1 MHTMIRAIATG
12 AMLLITG
19 LATVVVAADAGA
31 PNADADVGIEA
42 ATPNP
47 ALGHLLRMAGF
58 LSRLTQFSV
67 VFESGYDVLQETGQ
81 KIEFGERRRVVL
93 MRFDRLRID
102 SDRSDGK
109 ASTVVF
115 DGESIS
121 VFDASRKLLASSQ
134 IEGNLDAAI
143 IYFVRDLKM
152 RLPLAM
158 LLLTSLPQELE
169 ARVLEAE
176 IVETALLDG
185 QPFVHLAAR
194 TDSVDFQIWVP
205 ATGDPLP
212 RRIIITY
219 REDAGQ
225 PQYWANFSRWDL
237 APDAPASSFTI
248 DIPEDVMRIPFL
260 AETLDRVR
268 PATETGETP

>member
-1 MHTMIRAIATG
+1 MHAMIRAIATG

-93 MRFDRLRID
+93 MRPDRLRID
-102 SDRSDGK
+102 SERSDGK